1 MLRNQTLSRSIG
13 KVATIKDVARFAG
26 VSVATVS
33 RVVNSTCVVRKQTSD
48 AVSEAAKSLGFRP
61 NLMGRNLRATR
72 TKTIGVMLPMLS
84 HPVFA
89 ECLQGIENAAQKNNH
104 VLAVSSSGYCPESE
118 ERLSE
123 VLLQQRVDGLI
134 LTVADA
140 ASSPVLDKLDAEGIP
155 YILAF
160 NQVKASV
167 SSSSHLRQSVCVD
180 NYLASRDMV
189 SFLIDLGHSAIC
201 MVAGQFRQS
210 DRSRQRFDGYKHA
223 MNEAGLIWRVPL
235 ELPFNMADT
244 RSELQGLLQAQNRPT
259 ALFCSN
265 DQLAMTVISDLH
277 LLGLRVPQ
285 DVSVVGFDGVHVGQW
300 MTPVLTTVVQPT
312 ADIGRIAV
320 DHLLRL
326 IAGERNCVSALL
338 PHTLRAGGTAQ
349 RFVSQVSPSNFE
361 RKLQ

>member
-1 MLRNQTLSRSIG
+1 MRTPTLSGPIG
-13 KVATIKDVARFAG
+13 KVATIRDVAQFAG

-48 AVSEAAKSLGFRP
+48 AVFEAAKQLGFRP

-89 ECLQGIENAAQKNNH
+89 ECLQGIETAAQDHNH
-104 VLAVSSSGYCPESE
+104 VVAVSSSGYRPESE
-118 ERLSE
+118 ERSSE

-140 ASSPVLDKLDAEGIP
+140 TSSPVLDKLDAEGIP
-155 YILAF
+155 YVLVF
-160 NQVKASV
+160 NQVEPGA
-167 SSSSHLRQSVCVD
+167 SSSKFARPSVCVD
-180 NYLASRDMV
+180 NHIASRDMV
-189 SFLIDLGHSAIC
+189 NYLIELGHDTIH

-210 DRSRQRFDGYKHA
+210 DRSCQRFTGYRDA
-223 MNEAGLIWRVPL
+223 MNDAGLVWRAPL
-235 ELPFNMADT
+235 ELPFNTEDT
-244 RSELQGLLQAQNRPT
+244 RIELSALLQASNRPT

-265 DQLAMTVISDLH
+265 DQLAMTVIRDLQ
-277 LLGLRVPQ
+277 LLGFRVPE
-285 DVSVVGFDGVHVGQW
+285 DVSVVGFDGVHVGRW
-300 MTPVLTTVVQPT
+300 MTPELTTMAQPT
-312 ADIGRIAV
+312 ADIGRLAV
-320 DHLLRL
+320 EHLLQL
-326 IAGERNCVSALL
+326 ITGGPTSGPALL

-349 RFVSQVSPSNFE
+349 RYVSQVSPSNLK